1 VAGSQSSVSKD
12 SVKDSAPYAVVDLF
26 AGPGGLG
33 EGFAECRSGSG
44 APRFRTVL
52 SVENDRHAYETLRL
66 RAFLR
71 KFEDGFP
78 DAYYRF
84 INGHSHEPNWEEL
97 APAKWREA
105 TDETRCLELSD
116 DEAVRGFLD
125 ERIEQIRS
133 HWGDRT
139 VLIGGPP
146 CQAYSVVGRVR
157 NHGKPRY
164 DPNKDDRNLLYR
176 EYIDVLSKLR
186 PAVAVMENVKG
197 LLSASL
203 GDRRVFPLVLTSLRF
218 PRNDTTYRTYALCPR
233 SGNASLLDDHSDP
246 ADFVVRAEEHGI
258 PQARHRVFVVCVRDD
273 IAGALPDALL
283 PRLDRQ
289 DGRVSVA
296 DVLGAMPKLRSRL
309 SAGDSPGAWRRAV
322 LDAGREVGGI
332 VPSAI
337 PEENCRYRSLVAD
350 ALKVLRDAPP
360 PASGAPG
367 FVAIPETCPED
378 LRNWIFDE
386 RIEKLP
392 NNETRGH
399 MSTDLTRYFFA
410 AAYAAA
416 CGRSP
421 KTRDFPAAL
430 AAEHRNWSSGSFDDR
445 FRVQVGGSPAT
456 TVTSHL
462 AKDGH
467 YFIHPDPA
475 QVRSLTVREAARV
488 QTFRDNYLF
497 CGPRT
502 SQYVQVGNAV
512 PPFLAWQIANS
523 VWKVLEH
530 HENRARSGHAAHP
543 PGRSQARQSLPL
555 AAAATLAAR

>member
-1 VAGSQSSVSKD
+1 VAGSQIPVSKD
-12 SVKDSAPYAVVDLF
+12 RVKDSAPFAVVDLF

-44 APRFRTVL
+44 TPRFRTVL

-71 KFEDGFP
+71 KFGDGFP
-78 DAYYRF
+78 DEYYRF
-84 INGHSHEPNWEEL
+84 LNGHSGEPNWDEL
-97 APAKWREA
+97 APDKWREA
-105 TDETRCLELSD
+105 TDETRCLELGNGEESD
-116 DEAVRGFLD
+116 FLD

-133 HWGDRT
+133 DWGDRT

-164 DPNKDDRNLLYR
+164 DPDKDDRNLLYR

-233 SGNASLLDDHSDP
+233 SGNASLLDDNSDP

-258 PQARHRVFVVCVRDD
+258 PQKRHRVFVVCVRDD
-273 IAGALPDALL
+273 IAETLPDALL

-289 DGRVSVA
+289 DSRVSVA
-296 DVLGAMPKLRSRL
+296 DILDAMPKLRSRL
-309 SAGDSPGAWRRAV
+309 SAGDSPRAWRNAV
-322 LDAGREVGGI
+322 LGAGRELGGI
-332 VPSAI
+332 VPSTV
-337 PEENCRYRSLVAD
+337 PEENRRYRSVVAD
-350 ALKVLRDAPP
+350 ALKVLKAAPP
-360 PASGAPG
+360 PASGAAG
-367 FVAIPETCPED
+367 SVAIPETCPED

-386 RIEKLP
+386 RVEKLP

-399 MSTDLTRYFFA
+399 MAADLTRYFFA

-445 FRVQVGGSPAT
+445 FRVQVSGSPAT

-512 PPFLAWQIANS
+512 PPYLAWQIANS

-530 HENRARSGHAAHP
+530 HENRARSRSAARS
-543 PGRSQARQSLPL
+543 PGRSRAREPLPL
-555 AAAATLAAR
+555 AAAATFAAR